1 LNKWQVELSKAK
13 SGEHLANETSL
24 KVIPAHVGEMVPF
37 IECKVQFTSVVFNL
51 NEPCELIV
59 YVRTNCVDSIRF
71 NKLYL
76 RFNLAHYNEHCVL
89 VNESGKGD
97 DDELRFVPNH
107 IKQFRFKFLPHQQDV
122 GKELEIT
129 SVNLELGSRDQRV
142 LVMHWKGD
150 CKNALYAENF
160 TLNTFAKL
168 NAISC
173 LSSSEKEST
182 EWDYIAN
189 QSSTK

>member
-1 LNKWQVELSKAK
+1 
-13 SGEHLANETSL
+13 
-24 KVIPAHVGEMVPF
+24 
-37 IECKVQFTSVVFNL
+37 
-51 NEPCELIV
+51 
-59 YVRTNCVDSIRF
+59 
-71 NKLYL
+71 
-76 RFNLAHYNEHCVL
+76 
-89 VNESGKGD
+89 
-97 DDELRFVPNH
+97 LRFVPNH